1 MQKKGKPDLTQI
13 NLAGD
18 EYTYDDFAFATRDE
32 LVVEAKSVSEP
43 EQIEAMGF
51 KDNYLDVEFNI
62 TLMATKNDEKQ
73 DKHARARATVEQA

>member
-1 MQKKGKPDLTQI
+1 MYLSQSKLKPW
-13 NLAGD
+13 
-18 EYTYDDFAFATRDE
+18 
-32 LVVEAKSVSEP
+32 V
-43 EQIEAMGF
+43 